1 MVARVGGFDHHLRQ
15 GIDVGAPVGR
25 LDAGFRH
32 FRHLPRN
39 MLRLQEEHFIGAA
52 ERRRQIVLADAHF
65 HGVRARLQHGENARG
80 TAYFTAQRLQR
91 GEDCRRMMGEIV
103 IHGDAVGFAAQL
115 QATAGVDKAAQR
127 VRGIRRQHADVTR
140 RGNRHQAVMHIML
153 ADQRPL
159 HFTNLF
165 AVEQHFPLRGVGVQ
179 LLRLPVALL
188 AHQLLLAPAA
198 HRHHLL
204 QVDVVL
210 RQDNFAFARH
220 DAHQMVELFL
230 NRLQVIKDVR
240 VVELKVVED
249 QRPRAVVNKLGALVE
264 EGAVIFVGFNDEERA
279 VAQARGD
286 VEIARNAANH
296 EPRFIAAGFKDPGC
310 HAGSGGFA
318 VGPGDGQHPAIAQH
332 EVVQPL
338 RAGHIRNI
346 VFQHRFNARVAA
358 SHGITDDHQI
368 RPGLQLAGV
377 ITLN

>member
-1 MVARVGGFDHHLRQ
+1 
-15 GIDVGAPVGR
+15 
-25 LDAGFRH
+25 
-32 FRHLPRN
+32 
-39 MLRLQEEHFIGAA
+39 
-52 ERRRQIVLADAHF
+52 
-65 HGVRARLQHGENARG
+65 
-80 TAYFTAQRLQR
+80 
-91 GEDCRRMMGEIV
+91 MMSEIV

-115 QATAGVDKAAQR
+115 QTTAGVDKAAQR
-127 VRGIRRQHADVTR
+127 VRGIRRQYPDVTR
-140 RGNRHQAVMHIML
+140 RGNGHQAVMHIMF

-159 HFTNLF
+159 HLADLF
-165 AVEQHFPLRGVGVQ
+165 AVKQHFPLRGVGVQ

-220 DAHQMVELFL
+220 DAHQMVELLL
-230 NRLQVIKDVR
+230 NRLQVVKDIR

-249 QRPRAVVNKLGALVE
+249 QRPRAVVNKFGALVE
-264 EGAVIFVGFNDEERA
+264 EGAVVFIRFNDEERA
-279 VAQARGD
+279 VAQARRD
-286 VEIARNAANH
+286 VEIARNAANN
-296 EPRFIAAGFKDPGC
+296 EARLVTAGFKDPGR
-310 HAGSGGFA
+310 HAGGGGFA

-338 RAGHIRNI
+338 RAGHIGNI

-358 SHGITDDHQI
+358 SHGVTDDHQV

-377 ITLN
+377 IALN